1 MNEVI
6 SQNLP
11 VTVEFMTH
19 EQAKDIVDLSKLP
32 AMQAKLFALSA
43 LEIMMPA
50 PASDCMYPILLKWV
64 PSKSLVMIMTK
75 KGKH

>member
-1 MNEVI
+1 
-6 SQNLP
+6 
-11 VTVEFMTH
+11 
-19 EQAKDIVDLSKLP
+19 
-32 AMQAKLFALSA
+32 MQAKLFALSA

-75 KGKH
+75 KANTKNKVQTDREEVNRLSN

>member
-1 MNEVI
+1 
-6 SQNLP
+6 
-11 VTVEFMTH
+11 
-19 EQAKDIVDLSKLP
+19 
-32 AMQAKLFALSA
+32 MQAKLFALSA